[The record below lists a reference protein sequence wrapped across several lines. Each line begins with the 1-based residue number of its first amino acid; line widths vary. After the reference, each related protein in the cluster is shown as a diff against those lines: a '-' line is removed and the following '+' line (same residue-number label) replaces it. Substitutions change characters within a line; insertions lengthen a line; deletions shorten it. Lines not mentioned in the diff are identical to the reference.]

1 MYFNAK
7 NTRFIRFSKKLNYK
21 YYDFYIIAKS
31 IDKMMYKFEFLSSLF
46 EIHDVFHVSLLKF
59 VNKNK
64 NTKTSFIK
72 IKKKSKWKIEIIVN
86 MNKKKQSAKLFN
98 QMIEIFIFK

>member
-7 NTRFIRFSKKLNYK
+7 NIRFIRFSKKLNYK
-21 YYDFYIIAKS
+21 YYDFYIIVEL
-31 IDKMMYKFEFLSSLF
+31 IDKIICKFEFLLSLF

-64 NTKTSFIK
+64 NTETSFKK
-72 IKKKSKWKIEIIVN
+72 INEKSK
-86 MNKKKQSAKLFN
+86 
-98 QMIEIFIFK
+98 